1 MANALIEIEDKIAAR
16 HLLTHPFYQAWQR
29 GELTQDALAD
39 YAAQYYHHVA
49 AFPRY
54 LSALHSHT
62 ADADTRRDLLQ
73 NLCDEEAGD
82 PNHPELWLRFA
93 EGVGVSRGDVLASCA
108 EPETA
113 ALVQTFD
120 AVCRTGTVAEGLA
133 ALYAYESQ
141 IPAVAE
147 TKIDGLVQFY
157 GITSDDALAYFCV
170 HKDADIEHSAAERRL
185 LEKHLTDADA
195 GNPSAAASRALDA
208 LWDLLSGVCS
218 RHGIACT
225 A

>member
-1 MANALIEIEDKIAAR
+1 MHTQLADIESRIAAR
-16 HLLTHPFYQAWQR
+16 HLLTHPFYQAWQA

-39 YAAQYYHHVA
+39 YAAQYYQHVA

-73 NLCDEEAGD
+73 NLCDEEAGE

-93 EGVGVSRGDVLASCA
+93 EGVGVSRADVLATQA
-108 EPETA
+108 APETA

-120 AVCRTGTVAEGLA
+120 AICRTGTVAEGLA

-157 GITSDDALAYFCV
+157 GITSNDALVYFRV
-170 HKDADIEHSAAERRL
+170 HKDADIEHAAAERRL
-185 LEKHLTDADA
+185 LETHLTDAAGDA
-195 GNPSAAASRALDA
+195 PAAASRALDA
-208 LWDLLSGVCS
+208 LWNLLSGVCA
-218 RHGIACT
+218 RHEIAC
-225 A
+225 AA

>member
-1 MANALIEIEDKIAAR
+1 MHTQLAEIENSIAAR
-16 HLLTHPFYQAWQR
+16 HLLTHPFYRAWQA
-29 GELTQDALAD
+29 GELTQAALAD

-62 ADADTRRDLLQ
+62 ENAHTRRDLLQ
-73 NLCDEEAGD
+73 NLCDEEAGE

-93 EGVGVSRGDVLASCA
+93 EGVGASRADVLASQA
-108 EPETA
+108 QPETT

-120 AVCRTGTVAEGLA
+120 TICRAGTVAEGLA

-141 IPAVAE
+141 IPAVAD
-147 TKIDGLVQFY
+147 TKIDGLVKFY
-157 GITSDDALAYFCV
+157 GITSDDALAYFRV
-170 HKDADIEHSAAERRL
+170 HKDADIQHSAAERRL
-185 LEKHLTDADA
+185 LEKHLMDADA
-195 GNPSAAASRALDA
+195 GDAPAAASRALDA
-208 LWDLLSGVCS
+208 LWNLLSGVCS
-218 RHGIACT
+218 RHGIVCA